1 MNRILFCAAILAFPG
16 QVAAQH
22 VGLQAGGALTSWS
35 AEEPDSKTGL
45 IGGISLDL
53 PLSDNVGVRL
63 GALYAQKG
71 VSFDVD
77 GAEATTAVT
86 YFELPAMLRL
96 GGSVYGLIG
105 AAVGINSGC
114 TVTADSVTVDC
125 SEIPDSNINTIDLG
139 IAGGIGLR
147 TGMSNGVSFTFEVLH
162 NRGLSN
168 VSDNDRDSFKNRA
181 FYALAGVAI
190 SLGG

>member
-1 MNRILFCAAILAFPG
+1 MNRILLCAAVLAFPG

-77 GAEATTAVT
+77 GAEATTDVA

-96 GGSVYGLIG
+96 GARV
-105 AAVGINSGC
+105 A
-114 TVTADSVTVDC
+114 T
-125 SEIPDSNINTIDLG
+125 
-139 IAGGIGLR
+139 
-147 TGMSNGVSFTFEVLH
+147 
-162 NRGLSN
+162 
-168 VSDNDRDSFKNRA
+168 
-181 FYALAGVAI
+181 LAGR
-190 SLGG
+190 SLTKRSFVVR